1 MPPST
6 QRPRQRQQQQRDHGT
21 SFSDLSYTTESPVE
35 ERDGGDAF
43 HELADRSHRPPL
55 PSGSRRR
62 APGPGSYSSHRPWIS
77 IPDDRISSNPAR
89 ETADSLSSGSTRS
102 FEGSAQSAADSPA
115 GWTGA
120 YTGRVPDSAG
130 MAASRGE
137 EMHNGA
143 NGGDKVDRALPDD
156 DGMRTLREK
165 LHEIRSL
172 AISTEDKARKM
183 HYLMTQDY
191 LAHRA
196 HYTNA
201 PAHEAESLPHS
212 PDLVPP
218 KDPANP
224 YNIRPGDLEP
234 TYSPLPVYPNDIN
247 GDDEGR
253 PEDDPSP
260 LLGKS
265 AVNMELQ
272 WRKLDDE
279 LRAQPMPEDDSEL
292 EGLMPHIE

>member
-6 QRPRQRQQQQRDHGT
+6 EQRRQRQQQQRDHGT

-35 ERDGGDAF
+35 ERNGGDVF
-43 HELADRSHRPPL
+43 HELADRSHSPPS
-55 PSGSRRR
+55 PSGFRRR

-77 IPDDRISSNPAR
+77 ISDDGISSNPAR
-89 ETADSLSSGSTRS
+89 ETADSLSSRSTRS
-102 FEGSAQSAADSPA
+102 LEDSAQSAADSPA

-120 YTGRVPDSAG
+120 HTGRVPDDAS

-137 EMHNGA
+137 EVHNGA
-143 NGGDKVDRALPDD
+143 NGVGKVDRALPDD

-183 HYLMTQDY
+183 HSLMTQDY

-196 HYTNA
+196 HYTNS
-201 PAHEAESLPHS
+201 PAHDADSLSHA
-212 PDLVPP
+212 PDLTPP

-253 PEDDPSP
+253 PEDDLSP
-260 LLGKS
+260 LLGCAHYKRNVKQQ
-265 AVNMELQ
+265 AYLP
-272 WRKLDDE
+272 L
-279 LRAQPMPEDDSEL
+279 
-292 EGLMPHIE
+292 